1 MCSYNMVDG
10 IYACGHHVGLQ
21 QILEHEFGFDGWVV
35 SDWNAAH
42 SVTDAADGLDMERPY
57 QKFFL
62 PLKTAVLAGV
72 VPVQRLDDMVYRVLF
87 SMFRLGLFDHPTRST
102 PAHTVSTPAHRLLAL
117 RAAEEGMVLLK
128 NDAQLLPLTR
138 HHLRIAVIGP
148 VGKGGAGNVCGGG
161 GSAAVSC
168 RVVSALT
175 AIRGRAA
182 QDGDTVTF
190 ADGSDRVEAAAVAG
204 AADVAIVF
212 GYYTE
217 SEGLNRTSFSLD
229 GSGDALIST
238 VAAANPRTA
247 VVLET
252 GGPTLMPWN
261 AEVRSIVE
269 AWYPGVEAGPAI
281 AAALFGDV
289 NPSGHLPQT
298 FPASANE
305 VPTAGAPLRHN
316 DVSPVED
323 YSEGLEV
330 GYRWYDAQHLQ
341 PLYPFGYGLS
351 YASYEFDGP
360 HVARQG
366 SGVDLSFRVT
376 NTGQYDGATVAQVYV
391 SDPPAA
397 G

>member
-1 MCSYNMVDG
+1 
-10 IYACGHHVGLQ
+10 
-21 QILEHEFGFDGWVV
+21 
-35 SDWNAAH
+35 
-42 SVTDAADGLDMERPY
+42 
-57 QKFFL
+57 
-62 PLKTAVLAGV
+62 
-72 VPVQRLDDMVYRVLF
+72 
-87 SMFRLGLFDHPTRST
+87 
-102 PAHTVSTPAHRLLAL
+102 
-117 RAAEEGMVLLK
+117 
-128 NDAQLLPLTR
+128 
-138 HHLRIAVIGP
+138 
-148 VGKGGAGNVCGGG
+148 VCGGG

-397 G
+397 GEPPSQLAAFRRVFLRVGASTVVHLTVRRRAFAHWVSDSPSSEVPQIGAAGRWVVTPGSYTLLIGDQSRGAHIRASFRL